1 MSIAKRIKQARVDA
15 DLTQADLAA
24 AVDVSQ
30 PTVNGWERGAFA
42 PSRDRVERIAYA
54 TTKSRLWLELGGEGA
69 DAKVANAKV
78 RGGGEASS
86 VAPRETL
93 PSEADLPVTHVP
105 ESVAGESVAFQGIEG
120 AYSHLACQRVYPQMT
135 ALPCRTFEAA
145 FAAVSDEE
153 ARFAMIPI
161 ENSLGGRVA
170 DIHHLL
176 PESSLYIVGEHFQSV
191 QHHMLAPQGATLE
204 GLRAVYSHVQAL
216 AQCRDVIRELNLE
229 AVARADTAGAAMEVA
244 EIGDPSI
251 AAIASDLAGQIYGLQ
266 TIRTRIEDRIGNT
279 TRMVVMSRRRIEPDS
294 RAGRCITSFVF
305 QVRSVPAALYKA
317 LGGFATVGV
326 NIIKLESYI
335 VDANFT
341 VAQFYAEIEGHPD
354 QRAVDHAFEELQY
367 FSSRMKILGTYL
379 ASPFRDQTSG
389 RGISG

>member
-1 MSIAKRIKQARVDA
+1 MNIAKRIKQARVDA

-30 PTVNGWERGAFA
+30 PTVNGWERGAFT
-42 PSRDRVERIAYA
+42 PSRDRVERIAQA
-54 TTKSRLWLELGGEGA
+54 TKKSRRWLELGGDGMHTR
-69 DAKVANAKV
+69 DD
-78 RGGGEASS
+78 GGREASS
-86 VAPRETL
+86 IAPRETL
-93 PSEADLPVTHVP
+93 PSEADLPATHVP
-105 ESVAGESVAFQGIEG
+105 ESIACESIAFQGIEG
-120 AYSHLACQRVYPQMT
+120 AYSQLACQQIYPQM
-135 ALPCRTFEAA
+135 AAMPCRTFEAA

-176 PESSLYIVGEHFQSV
+176 PDSSLYIVGEHFQSV

-204 GLRAVYSHVQAL
+204 GLKVVYSHVQAL
-216 AQCRDVIRELNLE
+216 AQCRDVIRELGLE
-229 AVARADTAGAAMEVA
+229 AVARADTAGAAKEVA
-244 EIGDPSI
+244 EIDDPGI

-279 TRMVVMSRRRIEPDS
+279 TRFVIMSRRRIEPDS
-294 RAGRCITSFVF
+294 RSGSCITSFVF

-354 QRAVDHAFEELQY
+354 QREVDHAFEELQY

-379 ASPFRDQTSG
+379 ASPFRDQT
-389 RGISG
+389 